1 MIYKCKYKT
10 PKEYTYIIM
19 HSDGESLIG
28 LYFEDSKDTEKHEK
42 DCKEEKLP
50 IFEETS
56 KWLDIY
62 FSGKNPRFIPKYKI
76 NNLTQFRKE
85 VIEIMNAIP
94 FGSTITY
101 NDIVKE
107 IAKKHGI
114 KRMSAQAVGGAVGWN
129 PICIIIVPCHRVIGS
144 NGALTGYG
152 GGISNKIALLLNEKN
167 NDFLR

>member
-1 MIYKCKYKT
+1 MIYKWKHKT
-10 PKEYTYIIM
+10 PKEYTDIIM

-28 LYFEDSKDTEKHEK
+28 LYFEGSKDTEKHEK

-62 FSGKNPRFIPKYKI
+62 FSGKNPSFIPKYKI

-101 NDIVKE
+101 NDIAKE

-129 PICIIIVPCHRVIGS
+129 PICIIVPCHRVIGS